1 MRFATRGDT
10 IDAVRIG
17 KLTPAQVQLQWA
29 SLDKADL
36 EGASFM
42 DVFTWRADARE
53 AHWKDTRVVNPE
65 IGPKQACRVPEKSW
79 LTSTCEWSAESLD
92 KLKKIIAE
100 GVPEIEELPDT
111 PKKIEHIF
119 FSEAMPPNV
128 NVLVWIG
135 VQLSKKSNGASIRQR
150 RSKEQ
155 TK

>member
-1 MRFATRGDT
+1 MLEK
-10 IDAVRIG
+10 RIG
-17 KLTPAQVQLQWA
+17 RTPASLTPRLGQN
-29 SLDKADL
+29 K
-36 EGASFM
+36 
-42 DVFTWRADARE
+42 
-53 AHWKDTRVVNPE
+53 RVGCPRNHGSPPLAN
-65 IGPKQACRVPEKSW
+65 GR
-79 LTSTCEWSAESLD
+79 LNRLD